1 VVLEMVQVPELQR
14 LAPTL
19 RWLHNI
25 CFTLP
30 IRQDKTRQ
38 FINARRVNRKGNYYN
53 LTIHF
58 PRYVVISLNLA
69 SCSLNYQAGFGIS
82 KPKSTGSASTD

>member
-1 VVLEMVQVPELQR
+1 MVLEMVQVPELQR
-14 LAPTL
+14 LAPTR

-58 PRYVVISLNLA
+58 PRYDHRALSADGRSEEGVVGGAIGG
-69 SCSLNYQAGFGIS
+69 GFR
-82 KPKSTGSASTD
+82 K